1 MFLLSQCPGGVRG
14 DDYSPISI
22 ILALLFQVLEMPIHV
37 HRKYPRLS
45 ISGWAVDAKL
55 FRGAL
60 KLYREFAE
68 MV

>member
-1 MFLLSQCPGGVRG
+1 MLLLSQSPDGVRG
-14 DDYSPISI
+14 DDYSLIST
-22 ILALLFQVLEMPIHV
+22 ILALPFQVFEMPIHV
-37 HRKYPRLS
+37 HRKYPRSS

-60 KLYREFAE
+60 KLHRKFAE